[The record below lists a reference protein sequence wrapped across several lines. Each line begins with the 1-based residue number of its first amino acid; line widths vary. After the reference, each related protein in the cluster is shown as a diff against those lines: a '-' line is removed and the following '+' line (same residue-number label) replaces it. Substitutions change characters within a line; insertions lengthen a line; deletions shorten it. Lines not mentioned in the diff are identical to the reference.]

1 MIHATTHTGAESAL
15 YERTVPVRR
24 IGPRTLSVLIGI
36 ELLLLLSALAWT
48 LLYLLPPATPL
59 AAPTDLRPVVD
70 AIRERLSGA
79 VADPLVPVGDGHSA
93 RASNLRGFRLD
104 GNVYYYYVEGAK
116 NFDPLSRGVIS
127 QEQVEI
133 LLREE
138 SSDRTIV
145 IYRVY

>member
-1 MIHATTHTGAESAL
+1 VIHATTHAGAESAR

-24 IGPRTLSVLIGI
+24 VGPRTLSVLIGV
-36 ELLLLLSALAWT
+36 ELLLLVSALAWA

-70 AIRERLSGA
+70 AIRDRLSGA
-79 VADPLVPVGDGHSA
+79 VADPLVPVGNGDSA

-104 GNVYYYYVEGAK
+104 GNVYYYYIEGAK
-116 NFDPLSRGVIS
+116 NFDPLSRGVLG
-127 QEQVEI
+127 QDQVEI

-138 SSDRTIV
+138 SGDRTIV
-145 IYRVY
+145 VYRVY

>member
-1 MIHATTHTGAESAL
+1 MIHATTHAGAEGAL

-24 IGPRTLSVLIGI
+24 IGPRTLNVLIGV
-36 ELLLLLSALAWT
+36 ELLLLLSALAWA

-70 AIRERLSGA
+70 AIRDRLSGA
-79 VADPLVPVGDGHSA
+79 VADPLVPVGNGHSA
-93 RASNLRGFRLD
+93 RASNLRGFRVD

-116 NFDPLSRGVIS
+116 NFDPLSRGVIG
-127 QEQVEI
+127 QDEVEI

-138 SSDRTIV
+138 SGERTFV